1 MNIHFLR
8 PRRLGSNVLLA
19 ASIALSSTVP
29 AFAIDSVTQTLTA
42 GSLSASVADA
52 TMTSSV
58 VQHSAHT
65 TAGTMILTV
74 DDSTGSGDGWN
85 VTISTSPFVYSGT
98 NGGTNIPA
106 ANFVL
111 TSAATPVMTSGQGVD
126 GTGGP
131 KVPASS
137 PLLDLGTARKVIQAN
152 VGFGQGT
159 YTQSLGVSLLI
170 PADSRAGAYTGTLTT
185 TSASAP

>member
-1 MNIHFLR
+1 MNTRSLR
-8 PRRLGSNVLLA
+8 PRRLGANVFLA
-19 ASIALSSTVP
+19 ALIALSTTIP

-58 VQHSAHT
+58 VQHSAHLT
-65 TAGTMILTV
+65 TGTMILTA

-85 VTISTSPFVYSGT
+85 VTISTSTFAYTGP
-98 NGGTNIPA
+98 NGGTAIPA

-111 TSAATPVMTSGQGVD
+111 TSAATPVMTAGQAVD

-137 PLLDLGTARKVIQAN
+137 PLLDLSVPRKVIQAN
-152 VGFGQGT
+152 ALFGGGT

-170 PADSRAGAYTGTLTT
+170 PGDSRAGTYTGTLTT

>member
-1 MNIHFLR
+1 MNTSSFR
-8 PRRLGSNVLLA
+8 PRRLGSNVFLVVVF
-19 ASIALSSTVP
+19 ALSSSAP

-42 GSLSASVADA
+42 GSRSASVADA
-52 TMTSSV
+52 TMTSAA

-65 TAGTMILTV
+65 TTGTMTLTA
-74 DDSTGSGDGWN
+74 DDSTGSAAGWN
-85 VTISTSPFVYSGT
+85 VTIATSDFVYSGT
-98 NGGTNIPA
+98 NGGADIPA

-111 TSAATPVMTSGQGVD
+111 TSAAVPVATAGQGVD

-131 KVPASS
+131 KVPATS
-137 PLLDLGTARKVIQAN
+137 PLLDLSVARKVAQAN
-152 VGFGQGT
+152 AGFGLGT

-185 TSASAP
+185 TITSAP